1 MDSNYDKSTDLP
13 SENPQCQH
21 SSISLERDRSA
32 VHGTGCRSSYDF
44 DINELW
50 AYLHKI
56 FESRIVIL
64 DGGMGTA
71 LQKYKFE
78 EEDYRGEMF
87 KDHKGDLKNNGDLLW
102 FTQPDAVRTVHEGYL
117 EAGAD
122 IIETNTFNGQ
132 SISQSDFGL
141 EHLVYEINKR
151 AAELAR
157 EAWDKYTKLNPEVW
171 RLVAGAVGPMNR
183 TTSLSPD
190 VNDPTFRN
198 LEFNQAKDA
207 YKEQIRGLVDG
218 GAHIIM
224 IETIF
229 DTLNSKAGVY
239 AYIEFFEETQLPKL
253 PLILSGTLIDQA
265 GRTLSGQTVEAFY
278 ISLMHA
284 NPFCIGLNW
293 ALGAQLMLPFIK
305 RLAKI
310 SNTYIHA
317 YPNAGLPNEMGGYD
331 ETPEHFAQNL
341 KEFAECGV
349 NMLGGCCGT
358 NKDYIKCLKE
368 AVKDYSKRD
377 LLKPNCH
384 TMLSGQSEFIFYD
397 HWNFVNIGERWNI
410 SGSQM
415 FRKLITN
422 DKYEEAMAVAVKQIE
437 NGAQILDINLDD
449 GLINGVFAMK
459 KFLRLLLS
467 NPSIAA
473 VPIMIDS
480 SKFEVIEVGLQNCQ
494 GKWIVN
500 SISLKEGEEE
510 FLHHAKIIQ
519 RYGAAVVIMAF
530 DEAGQAVGFEDRLR
544 IWRRAYKI
552 LTEEANFRPEDIIF
566 DLNILTIATGLEE
579 HNNYAKDYI
588 KAAKVIKSEFPK
600 VHISG
605 GLSNLSFAF
614 RGLNDLREAMHSVF
628 LYHAIQNGMD
638 MGIVNAGN
646 LPIYEDI
653 KPELRSLI
661 EEVIFNNSP
670 NKDHNDRILEYAK
683 LEQQR
688 VDELKSTG
696 GKKEVVV
703 AEWRLGSVE
712 ERLKH
717 SLVKGIPD
725 FIVEDTEEAR
735 QKYKTGLEIIEGPLM
750 DGMGVVGELF
760 GSGRMF
766 LPQVIWS
773 ARVMK
778 KSVAY
783 LEPFM
788 EAEKQKRIE
797 ENKTGEESKQATIL
811 LATVKGDVHD
821 IGKNIVG
828 IVLACNNYRIIDL
841 GVKVSV
847 NDIISKAIEEKVDAI
862 GLSGLITPSLDEMV
876 FNAKE
881 FTNRGINIPIL
892 IGGAATSKMHTAAK
906 ISPCYK
912 NNQVVH
918 VLDASRAVVVT
929 STLLDSKGNLEF
941 VKEIQEEY
949 EELRQKYL
957 DSISEKVYFPLEK
970 ARKRKLHIGWTK
982 DMIWRPQNMGV
993 TYFKDYDMSQL
1004 VDYISWD
1011 PFFHTWQLRGKYPNR
1026 GYPKIFNDKAW
1037 GEQAK
1042 ELFEKAQTMLT
1053 RIVSEKLIKG
1063 RAVIAFYPCN
1073 SVNDDDIELYDENDS
1088 NKVIGKLFTMR
1099 QQQETENGVY
1109 LALSDFIAPKETG
1122 ITDYIGMFACSA
1134 GFGQDEL
1141 VAKFEEDHDDFSII
1155 MLKALTDRLA
1165 EAMAEKL
1172 HEDVRKEYWGYAPHE
1187 NLSKKELIYA
1197 KYQGIRPA
1205 PGYPSQPDHTEK
1217 RLMWDLLKINEEIGI
1232 SLTESYAMEPASS
1245 VSGLYFANPKSEYFA
1260 VGEINED
1267 QIISYAERKSLIVL
1281 NFC

>member
-1 MDSNYDKSTDLP
+1 
-13 SENPQCQH
+13 
-21 SSISLERDRSA
+21 
-32 VHGTGCRSSYDF
+32 
-44 DINELW
+44 
-50 AYLHKI
+50 
-56 FESRIVIL
+56 
-64 DGGMGTA
+64 
-71 LQKYKFE
+71 
-78 EEDYRGEMF
+78 
-87 KDHKGDLKNNGDLLW
+87 
-102 FTQPDAVRTVHEGYL
+102 
-117 EAGAD
+117 
-122 IIETNTFNGQ
+122 
-132 SISQSDFGL
+132 
-141 EHLVYEINKR
+141 
-151 AAELAR
+151 
-157 EAWDKYTKLNPEVW
+157 
-171 RLVAGAVGPMNR
+171 
-183 TTSLSPD
+183 
-190 VNDPTFRN
+190 
-198 LEFNQAKDA
+198 
-207 YKEQIRGLVDG
+207 
-218 GAHIIM
+218 
-224 IETIF
+224 
-229 DTLNSKAGVY
+229 
-239 AYIEFFEETQLPKL
+239 
-253 PLILSGTLIDQA
+253 
-265 GRTLSGQTVEAFY
+265 
-278 ISLMHA
+278 
-284 NPFCIGLNW
+284 
-293 ALGAQLMLPFIK
+293 
-305 RLAKI
+305 
-310 SNTYIHA
+310 
-317 YPNAGLPNEMGGYD
+317 
-331 ETPEHFAQNL
+331 
-341 KEFAECGV
+341 
-349 NMLGGCCGT
+349 
-358 NKDYIKCLKE
+358 
-368 AVKDYSKRD
+368 
-377 LLKPNCH
+377 
-384 TMLSGQSEFIFYD
+384 
-397 HWNFVNIGERWNI
+397 
-410 SGSQM
+410 
-415 FRKLITN
+415 
-422 DKYEEAMAVAVKQIE
+422 
-437 NGAQILDINLDD
+437 
-449 GLINGVFAMK
+449 
-459 KFLRLLLS
+459 
-467 NPSIAA
+467 
-473 VPIMIDS
+473 
-480 SKFEVIEVGLQNCQ
+480 
-494 GKWIVN
+494 
-500 SISLKEGEEE
+500 
-510 FLHHAKIIQ
+510 
-519 RYGAAVVIMAF
+519 
-530 DEAGQAVGFEDRLR
+530 
-544 IWRRAYKI
+544 
-552 LTEEANFRPEDIIF
+552 
-566 DLNILTIATGLEE
+566 
-579 HNNYAKDYI
+579 
-588 KAAKVIKSEFPK
+588 
-600 VHISG
+600 
-605 GLSNLSFAF
+605 
-614 RGLNDLREAMHSVF
+614 
-628 LYHAIQNGMD
+628 
-638 MGIVNAGN
+638 
-646 LPIYEDI
+646 
-653 KPELRSLI
+653 
-661 EEVIFNNSP
+661 
-670 NKDHNDRILEYAK
+670 
-683 LEQQR
+683 
-688 VDELKSTG
+688 
-696 GKKEVVV
+696 
-703 AEWRLGSVE
+703 
-712 ERLKH
+712 
-717 SLVKGIPD
+717 
-725 FIVEDTEEAR
+725 
-735 QKYKTGLEIIEGPLM
+735 
-750 DGMGVVGELF
+750 
-760 GSGRMF
+760 
-766 LPQVIWS
+766 
-773 ARVMK
+773 
-778 KSVAY
+778 
-783 LEPFM
+783 M

-1267 QIISYAERKSLIVL
+1267 QITNYAERKSFTKDEAELWL
-1281 NFC
+1281 SSNLSYK